1 MHIGRF
7 DWSGQSTWL
16 FNYILK
22 GLIFTHVADFSETA
36 ENISFSIEGGADV
49 PVLRARLQKLDGEYV
64 DADVNL
70 AERVSNDNG
79 RLSFCKYNTWLVPL
93 LSWCLQHVTYFLAYF
108 FRAVTGELGAS

>member
-1 MHIGRF
+1 MSFNTSSQDVRIEGGHILKARVQNEGGDFVDSEINLNDFLGNDDGRF
-7 DWSGQSTWL
+7 DWSGQ
-16 FNYILK
+16 N
-22 GLIFTHVADFSETA
+22 FSETA

-79 RLSFCKYNTWLVPL
+79 RLSF
-93 LSWCLQHVTYFLAYF
+93 S
-108 FRAVTGELGAS
+108 